1 VEKLSLVLW
10 RERELLEL
18 LSFKLEVERLVL
30 ASGRTRWLVNATREI
45 EDVLATIRET
55 EVLRAVAA
63 DEAAAHLGLPPNP
76 SLAALAEDAPEP
88 WGSLLLEHRDAFVAA
103 AREIAQLSEDN
114 HGLLTAGYR
123 SARATLLGIVGS
135 GPEGYTQ
142 DGAAVVG
149 AARSG
154 LVDRTL

>member
-1 VEKLSLVLW
+1 MEKLSLILW

-18 LSFKLEVERLVL
+18 LSYKLEVERLVL

-55 EVLRAVAA
+55 EVLRALAA
-63 DEAAAHLGLPPNP
+63 DEAAAELGLAPDP
-76 SLAALAEDAPEP
+76 SLASLAAAAPDP
-88 WGSLLLEHRDAFVAA
+88 WGTLLLEHRDAFVVA

-114 HGLLTAGYR
+114 QGLLTAGYR
-123 SARATLLGIVGS
+123 SARATLLGIVGN

-154 LVDRTL
+154 LVDRAL

>member
-1 VEKLSLVLW
+1 MEKLSLILW

-18 LSFKLEVERLVL
+18 LSYKLEVERLVL

-55 EVLRAVAA
+55 EVLRALAA
-63 DEAAAHLGLPPNP
+63 DEAAAELGLASDP
-76 SLAALAEDAPEP
+76 SLAALAAAAPDP
-88 WGSLLLEHRDAFVAA
+88 WGTLLLEHRDAFVVA

-114 HGLLTAGYR
+114 QGLLTAGYR
-123 SARATLLGIVGS
+123 SARATLLGIVGN

-154 LVDRTL
+154 LVDRAL

>member
-1 VEKLSLVLW
+1 MEKLSLILW
-10 RERELLEL
+10 RERELMEL
-18 LSFKLEVERLVL
+18 LSYKLEVERLVL
-30 ASGRTRWLVNATREI
+30 ASGRTRWLINATREI

-63 DEAAAHLGLPPNP
+63 DEAAADLGLSADS
-76 SLAALAEDAPEP
+76 SLATLAAAAPDP

-114 HGLLTAGYR
+114 HELLTAGFR
-123 SARATLLGIVGS
+123 SARATLLGIVGA

-149 AARSG
+149 APRTG

>member
-1 VEKLSLVLW
+1 MEKLSLILW

-18 LSFKLEVERLVL
+18 LSYKLEVERLVL
-30 ASGRTRWLVNATREI
+30 ASGRTRWLINATREI
-45 EDVLATIRET
+45 EDILATIRET
-55 EVLRAVAA
+55 EVLRSVAA
-63 DEAAAHLGLPPNP
+63 DEAAAELGLSHDP
-76 SLAALAEDAPEP
+76 SLAALAAAAPDP

-114 HGLLTAGYR
+114 QGLLTAGFR

-135 GPEGYTQ
+135 GPEGYTP

-149 AARSG
+149 TARPG
-154 LVDRTL
+154 LVDRAL

>member
-1 VEKLSLVLW
+1 VEKLSLILW

-18 LSFKLEVERLVL
+18 LSYKLEVERLVL

-55 EVLRAVAA
+55 EVLRALAA
-63 DEAAAHLGLPPNP
+63 DEAAAALRLAPNP
-76 SLAALAEDAPEP
+76 SLAALADAAPDP
-88 WGSLLLEHRDAFVAA
+88 WGTLLLEHRDAFVVA

-114 HGLLTAGYR
+114 QGLLTAGYR
-123 SARATLLGIVGS
+123 SAKATLLGIVGG

-142 DGAAVVG
+142 DGVAVVG

-154 LVDRTL
+154 LVDRAL